1 MNESAP
7 PPTPASPSPFWALPS
22 GLPSG
27 PPLPHVTLW
36 PLQKPL
42 QPLDGNSSVCST
54 ADYKPPE
61 DDPEEQ
67 AEENPDGEQPEECF
81 TEGEG
86 QPAGMPPPARQT
98 LEGAGQARA
107 RGEPQPQLTVSL
119 GTAWG
124 QASHQK
130 QQGLLPPMVPC
141 PSAPGRMRPQEG
153 VSEQMLLSPCPLCP
167 LPCVPWVTIP
177 AAHRLLHRIPIEP

>member
-1 MNESAP
+1 M
-7 PPTPASPSPFWALPS
+7 
-22 GLPSG
+22 
-27 PPLPHVTLW
+27 TLW
-36 PLQKPL
+36 PPQKPL

-130 QQGLLPPMVPC
+130 QQGLLPLMVPC

-153 VSEQMLLSPCPLCP
+153 VSE
-167 LPCVPWVTIP
+167 
-177 AAHRLLHRIPIEP
+177 